1 MAAQGSAC
9 RVIRKIGQHDK
20 ATLFVVTNNGGTKR
34 VRNALTI
41 EPRISD
47 IVTAR
52 LMRCLPVSGTSV
64 LCVEQRSIFR
74 FITKIIKAT
83 TFPKETATTA
93 SRICKCCVESVMDDC
108 TAQLRGGHANMFGAL
123 IAERQ
128 NANIMHTGVVRVV
141 ISEQKGRR
149 RYSPLQD
156 ESLGSSVDEIWFA
169 DLPTQTERAAIFE
182 IHIKKR
188 GRDPKKFN
196 IGKLAMLADQFSG
209 AEIEEAIKSAMFDA
223 FDDDKEVTTEH
234 IVRAVETSPPL
245 AQTAPE
251 KIKKVRDACD
261 ANKWRRSTEI
271 VERAATGRKI
281 EA

>member
-1 MAAQGSAC
+1 M
-9 RVIRKIGQHDK
+9 HM
-20 ATLFVVTNNGGTKR
+20 GG
-34 VRNALTI
+34 
-41 EPRISD
+41 
-47 IVTAR
+47 AR
-52 LMRCLPVSGTSV
+52 
-64 LCVEQRSIFR
+64 
-74 FITKIIKAT
+74 
-83 TFPKETATTA
+83 
-93 SRICKCCVESVMDDC
+93 
-108 TAQLRGGHANMFGAL
+108 GA
-123 IAERQ
+123 
-128 NANIMHTGVVRVV
+128 
-141 ISEQKGRR
+141 ISEQKGRG
-149 RYSPLQD
+149 RYSPLHD

-223 FDDDKEVTTEH
+223 FDEDKEVTTDH
-234 IVRAVETSPPL
+234 VIKTVETSPPL

-251 KIKKVRDACD
+251 KIKKVREACD

-271 VERAATGRKI
+271 VERATTGRKI